1 MGSRTMKIQVKNHLL
16 EKGLI
21 FQPLPARPAAWPAFS
36 GTLSRTDVGPKLQAK
51 AVPVVDFEPWLW
63 KWVGGVKLVDFSGI
77 PWNSGW
83 EVPQNDV
90 FFRKVREVCAPNPP
104 QKCRFRKLQVIY
116 PGFLMG
122 FEIQRTVFLVVMSLV
137 NVVSLLWFIQRT
149 GYGWFMEL
157 CMWVDMSWLFR
168 I

>member
-1 MGSRTMKIQVKNHLL
+1 MINQVKNHLL

-21 FQPLPARPAAWPAFS
+21 FPAIAVCRRAAAAAWPAFS
-36 GTLSRTDVGPKLQAK
+36 GSLSRTDV
-51 AVPVVDFEPWLW
+51 
-63 KWVGGVKLVDFSGI
+63 VGSTRPRQFQWWTLSLGCGSWSGVKLVDFSGI

-83 EVPQNDV
+83 EFPQKWW
-90 FFRKVREVCAPNPP
+90 FFRKVREVCAPNPL
-104 QKCRFRKLQVIY
+104 QKCRFRSLQVIY

-122 FEIQRTVFLVVMSLV
+122 FEIQRTFFLVVMSLV

-149 GYGWFMEL
+149 VYGWFIL
-157 CMWVDMSWLFR
+157 H